1 MYCMKKQDQTTFD
14 IVVIGGGP
22 AGLAFAKAVSGQ
34 GLSIAVVDPT
44 PDAVLADPSYDG
56 REIALTHFSKKTM
69 SALGFFDHITAD
81 QVSLIKK
88 AHVVNGDSPYALKFD
103 HREAG
108 EETLGYMVSN
118 QNIRRSSYAAVQ
130 EAQDIH
136 VLDQRRVDDLTVDG
150 CGARVMLDDGRV
162 LSARLVVGAD
172 GRFSNSRR
180 KVGISC
186 DMLEWGRTC
195 LVGVMEHDGAHNDTA
210 YECFHYDRTLAVLPL
225 NNGLVSVVIT
235 LPSEEAQSVLDMDP
249 AAFAA
254 DIQERFEG
262 RVGTMRLTQ
271 KLHAYPLV
279 CNYAKRFYA
288 PRFALLGDAAVGM
301 HPVTA
306 HGYNLGLRG
315 AHILAQEVL
324 QMVRTG
330 GDIGAMLPL
339 RNYHRAHN
347 LICKPVYMGTNTVV
361 KLYTD
366 QRKTAKIARKTLL
379 HLGNV
384 LKPARDLI
392 TRQLTESHVA

>member
-34 GLSIAVVDPT
+34 GLSIAIVEPA
-44 PDAVLADPSYDG
+44 PRAALEKPSYDG

-69 SALGFFDHITAD
+69 SELGFFDHITAD
-81 QVSLIKK
+81 QVSMIKK

-118 QNIRRSSYAAVQ
+118 QNIRRSSFAAVQ
-130 EAQDIH
+130 GTDDITL
-136 VLDQRRVDDLTVDG
+136 LDERRVDDLTSDAS
-150 CGARVMLDDGRV
+150 GARVTLDDGQV
-162 LSARLVVGAD
+162 LCARLVVGAD
-172 GRFSNSRR
+172 GRFSQSRR
-180 KVGISC
+180 KMGIAC

-195 LVGVMEHDGAHNDTA
+195 LVGVMEHDGSHDDTA

-235 LPSEEAQSVLDMDP
+235 LPSEEAQEVLDMDP

-254 DIQERFEG
+254 DIEARFEG
-262 RVGTMRLTQ
+262 RVGAMRLTQ

-279 CNYAKRFYA
+279 CNYAKSFYA

-315 AHILAQEVL
+315 AHTLAQEVI
-324 QMVRTG
+324 QMARTG
-330 GDIGAMLPL
+330 GDIGSSLPL
-339 RNYHRAHN
+339 RHYNRAHN
-347 LICKPVYMGTNTVV
+347 IICKPIYLGTNTVV

-366 QRKTAKIARKTLL
+366 QRKPAKIARKTLL

-384 LKPARDLI
+384 LKPARDMI
-392 TRQLTESHVA
+392 TRHLTESHVA